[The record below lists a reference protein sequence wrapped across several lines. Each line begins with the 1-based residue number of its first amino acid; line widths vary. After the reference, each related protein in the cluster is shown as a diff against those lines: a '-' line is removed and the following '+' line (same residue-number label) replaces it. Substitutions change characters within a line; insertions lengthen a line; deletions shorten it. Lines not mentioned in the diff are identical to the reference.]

1 MITKTDNKIIK
12 LAFFTA
18 FAVTVYVL
26 ESFIPKPLPFMRLG
40 LANIVVLLLL
50 ISSDFKSASIVA
62 ISKTIIGG
70 FFSGALLSPTTLLS
84 LSGSIL
90 SLCLMFLTIR
100 SHFGF
105 SIIGISIIGAVAH
118 NLTQIVVVRILL
130 IRENSIFYLTPILVI
145 MGIVTGIVTG
155 YLTYLIKDSL
165 FAKEDEELFRIKN

>member
-1 MITKTDNKIIK
+1 
-12 LAFFTA
+12 
-18 FAVTVYVL
+18 
-26 ESFIPKPLPFMRLG
+26 
-40 LANIVVLLLL
+40 
-50 ISSDFKSASIVA
+50 
-62 ISKTIIGG
+62 
-70 FFSGALLSPTTLLS
+70 
-84 LSGSIL
+84 
-90 SLCLMFLTIR
+90 MFLTIR